1 MKYCLPIGV
10 TFCKITDKFSAK
22 FTSKN
27 KCVNLGRFN
36 SSDEAFEAYKHAKEL
51 HIKTEAREWKGIISV
66 KVYEALM
73 NWEVCIDD

>member
-1 MKYCLPIGV
+1 MKYDLPIGV
-10 TFCKITDKFSAK
+10 TFCKRANNFSAK

-51 HIKTEAREWKGIISV
+51 HIKTEAREWKGRVSA

-73 NWEVCIDD
+73 SWEVCKDD